1 MYSVAFSLSLILDH
15 LRLQNKLAI
24 QIIHPSIIIYSS
36 SSLYVYPPTYQ
47 SRHPPIHPLD
57 NHCQLTY
64 LPIYQPC
71 VSPLLSLC
79 THQLSSINPS
89 TYSPIFLSIH
99 LLSTYQTSTVNSDT
113 QPSIQPSMYPLV
125 HQSVYPSTHQS
136 THPHPLPIIYLIFL
150 YPSILLVIYTLFT
163 HPPISQPIHL
173 SPSLFIYLIPIMM
186 EGCWERHEEEV
197 LLVFARVPEMSR
209 KKGCGLWSR
218 AQVEF
223 LGRDREGKE
232 GRGEESRSEKKEARG
247 GMIIL
252 PGGQRK

>member
-125 HQSVYPSTHQS
+125 HQSVYPS
-136 THPHPLPIIYLIFL
+136 
-150 YPSILLVIYTLFT
+150 ILLVIYTLFT

-209 KKGCGLWSR
+209 KKGCGLWSG

-223 LGRDREGKE
+223 LGRDGEGKE